1 MIWARMR
8 MRRIIRLWKG
18 EVSSYRFVCAYD
30 QIAAG
35 GLGVF
40 PVIGGLLAGGGLV
53 ILALLLLV
61 LLPLLLLGV
70 LQLLLKVVTLQIGLF
85 QYAQSLPDGWR
96 RLGQTSQHNGD
107 LILTE
112 TALGRCL
119 LHKVVQLSLHTI
131 AVGLD
136 NPDWNVAGT
145 GNKVGRQI
153 VLDVRQVV

>member
-1 MIWARMR
+1 MQRECF
-8 MRRIIRLWKG
+8 LL
-18 EVSSYRFVCAYD
+18 SFYAYD

-40 PVIGGLLAGGGLV
+40 PVIGCLLAGGGLV
-53 ILALLLLV
+53 ILALILLV
-61 LLPLLLLGV
+61 VLLLLLGV
-70 LQLLLKVVTLQIGLF
+70 LQLLLEVVTLQIGLF
-85 QYAQSLPDGWR
+85 QFAQSLLDGWR
-96 RLGQTSQHNGD
+96 RLGQTSQHDGD

-145 GNKVGRQI
+145 GYEVGRQI